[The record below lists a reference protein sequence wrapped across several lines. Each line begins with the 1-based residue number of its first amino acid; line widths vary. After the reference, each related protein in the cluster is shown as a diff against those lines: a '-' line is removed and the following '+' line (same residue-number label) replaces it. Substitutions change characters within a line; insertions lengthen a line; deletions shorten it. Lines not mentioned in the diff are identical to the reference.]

1 MESSLHTSLRLGPFS
16 VLASKH
22 QKGQHHLKD
31 LKAYLLLSEERY
43 KHFPVLSH
51 SLHEAWGRKS

>member
-1 MESSLHTSLRLGPFS
+1 MESSLHTSLWLGPFS

-43 KHFPVLSH
+43 KHLPVLSH
-51 SLHEAWGRKS
+51 SLH